1 MTKPNLPDWSN
12 NLELEAAT
20 KAIAPDKLR
29 QHGVLSWLADFS
41 TFNYIV
47 PLPHCAG
54 MTRIP
59 ALLSDLPEVGG

>member
-29 QHGVLSWLADFS
+29 QHGVLSWLADVS
-41 TFNYIV
+41 TFDYIV
-47 PLPHCAG
+47 ILPPLCRHDENPSLIE
-54 MTRIP
+54 RSP
-59 ALLSDLPEVGG
+59 